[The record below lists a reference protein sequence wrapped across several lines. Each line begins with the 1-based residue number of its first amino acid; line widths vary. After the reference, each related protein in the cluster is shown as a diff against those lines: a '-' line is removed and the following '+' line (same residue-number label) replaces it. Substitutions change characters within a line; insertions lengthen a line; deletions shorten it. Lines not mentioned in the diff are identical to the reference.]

1 VFADVDEVCSRF
13 HARSSSFKSFFL
25 WTQNGKKGRHFLRT
39 KMEKEEE
46 GKEEEKRIDAPLFIF
61 SLICAL
67 LFFSVIL
74 GSFVKFP
81 TAGSRVV
88 YDRTHK
94 LHSAHDVHFSSH
106 HHHHHE

>member
-1 VFADVDEVCSRF
+1 MAPLVTSYVTRE
-13 HARSSSFKSFFL
+13 
-25 WTQNGKKGRHFLRT
+25 RT
-39 KMEKEEE
+39 EMEKEE
-46 GKEEEKRIDAPLFIF
+46 GKEEEKRIDALLFIF

-94 LHSAHDVHFSSH
+94 LHSARDVHFAH

>member
-1 VFADVDEVCSRF
+1 MFFFFFQNALVFLDINGEKE
-13 HARSSSFKSFFL
+13 RSSL
-25 WTQNGKKGRHFLRT
+25 
-39 KMEKEEE
+39 KMEKEE

>member
-1 VFADVDEVCSRF
+1 MVPLVTSR
-13 HARSSSFKSFFL
+13 HARG
-25 WTQNGKKGRHFLRT
+25 TE
-39 KMEKEEE
+39 MEKEE

-61 SLICAL
+61 SLVCAL

-94 LHSAHDVHFSSH
+94 LHSAHDVHFAH

>member
-1 VFADVDEVCSRF
+1 MKSKSALVFMCLFFFQNALVFVDI
-13 HARSSSFKSFFL
+13 
-25 WTQNGKKGRHFLRT
+25 NGEKVVI
-39 KMEKEEE
+39 KMEKEE

-106 HHHHHE
+106 HHHHE

>member
-1 VFADVDEVCSRF
+1 ML
-13 HARSSSFKSFFL
+13 FFFF
-25 WTQNGKKGRHFLRT
+25 QNKAKRVVIFVVSLVTFYDTRTRT
-39 KMEKEEE
+39 KMMEKEE
-46 GKEEEKRIDAPLFIF
+46 GKDSEEKRIDAPLFILF

-67 LFFSVIL
+67 LFFSVIF

-94 LHSAHDVHFSSH
+94 LHSAHDVHFAHHH